1 MRGGGI
7 RNSADHIQLLCNA
20 MRGGGIW
27 INADHIQLLCNA
39 TRGGGIWINADQRY
53 EDAQSLNVISV
64 CDIYF

>member
-7 RNSADHIQLLCNA
+7 RNSADHIKLLCNA

-39 TRGGGIWINADQRY
+39 MRGGVYGS
-53 EDAQSLNVISV
+53 AQITFNCYVMQ
-64 CDIYF
+64 